1 MTATDQQRRILDAVD
16 ANFDRQIATTRDFVA
31 IPSTRGAEGPC
42 QDMIGDLLRARQYEV
57 DDWHINLDDLKDLR
71 GFGPIEHDFSKAR
84 TVVGTYRPTNNSGK
98 SLILQGHCD
107 VVPTGPL
114 DMWAT
119 PPFSPTIKDGRMY
132 GRGACD
138 MKSGTIGALYALDAI
153 AAAGLKPTGRIHFQS
168 VIEEESTGVGALST
182 LQRGYRA
189 DACFI
194 PEPTG
199 AKMVRSQVG
208 VIWFRLRVRGFPV
221 HVFEAGAGSNAITA
235 AYHLVQA
242 LEKLEVAWNARA
254 ASDPHFKALDHPI
267 NFNPGIIKGGDWAS
281 SVPAWCDIDC
291 RIAVLPGW
299 SIADCQQEILAC
311 VANAAR
317 DHRFL
322 SNNPPEVQWSGFLS
336 EGYVLKDSAEPEAA
350 FAVAHEAVYGR
361 GTEDLVFTALTD
373 TRFYGLN
380 YGIPSLCFGAS
391 GAAMHGFNEYVDLES
406 LRQSTKATALFIAQW
421 CGVEAAT

>member
-1 MTATDQQRRILDAVD
+1 MSVTDTQRRILDAVD
-16 ANFDRQIATTRDFVA
+16 AGFDAQIATTRDFVA

-42 QDMIGDLLRARQYEV
+42 QDMIGDLLRQRGYEV

-84 TVVGTYRPTNNSGK
+84 TVVGTYRPATASGR

-107 VVPTGPL
+107 VVPAGPL
-114 DMWAT
+114 DMWET
-119 PPFSPTIKDGRMY
+119 PPFDPVVKNGRLY

-153 AAAGLKPTGRIHFQS
+153 KAAGLQTTGRIHFQS

-208 VIWFRLRVRGFPV
+208 VIWFRLRVRGCPV
-221 HVFEAGAGSNAITA
+221 HVATAGSGSNAITA
-235 AYHLVQA
+235 AYHLIGA
-242 LEKLEVAWNARA
+242 LEKLEEEWNRRA
-254 ASDPHFKALDHPI
+254 ASDRHFKTLAHPI

-281 SVPAWCDIDC
+281 SVPAWCDVDC

-299 SIADCQQEILAC
+299 SIADHQAEILAC
-311 VANAAR
+311 VAAASR

-322 SNNPPEVQWSGFLS
+322 SNNPPQVEWSGFLS
-336 EGYVLKDSAEPEAA
+336 EGYELTNSAEPEAA
-350 FAVAHEAVYGR
+350 FGKAYDAVYG
-361 GTEDLVFTALTD
+361 GATPDLVFTALTD

-380 YGIPSLCFGAS
+380 YDIPSLCFGAS
-391 GAAMHGFNEYVDLES
+391 GEAMHGFNEYVDLDS
-406 LRQSTKATALFIAQW
+406 LRQSTKATALFIAEW
-421 CGVEAAT
+421 CGVEPVQ

>member
-1 MTATDQQRRILDAVD
+1 MSVTDTQRRILDAVD
-16 ANFDRQIATTRDFVA
+16 AAFDAQLATTRDFVA

-42 QDMIGDLLRARQYEV
+42 QDMIGDLLRQRGYEV
-57 DDWHINLDDLKDLR
+57 DDWHINLDDLKELR
-71 GFGPIEHDFSKAR
+71 GYGPIEHDFSKAR
-84 TVVGTYRPTNNSGK
+84 TVVGTYRPTNASGR

-107 VVPTGPL
+107 VVPAGPL
-114 DMWAT
+114 DMWET
-119 PPFSPTIKDGRMY
+119 PPFDPVVKNGRLY

-153 AAAGLKPTGRIHFQS
+153 KAAGLQPTGRIHFQS

-208 VIWFRLRVRGFPV
+208 VIWFRVRVRGYPV
-221 HVFEAGAGSNAITA
+221 HVATAGSGSNAITA
-235 AYHLVQA
+235 AYHLIGA
-242 LEKLEVAWNARA
+242 LEKLEEEWNRRA
-254 ASDPHFKALDHPI
+254 ASDPHFKTLAHPI

-281 SVPAWCDIDC
+281 SVPAWCDVDC

-299 SIADCQQEILAC
+299 SIADHQAEILAC
-311 VANAAR
+311 VAAASR

-322 SNNPPEVQWSGFLS
+322 SNNPPQVEWSGFLS
-336 EGYVLKDSAEPEAA
+336 EGYELTNSAEPEAA
-350 FAVAHEAVYGR
+350 FGKAYDAVYG
-361 GTEDLVFTALTD
+361 GVTPDLVFTALTD

-380 YGIPSLCFGAS
+380 YNIPSLCFGAS
-391 GAAMHGFNEYVDLES
+391 GEAMHGFNEYIDLDS
-406 LRQSTKATALFIAQW
+406 LRQSTKATALFIAEW
-421 CGVEAAT
+421 CGVEPVQ